1 LATGV
6 DYEVE
11 YNNRARVPENPSI
24 MAGWAKDAAVYR
36 ERHTPRVIAYGPG
49 GRNSIDLFPGNDEGP
64 VVVFIHGG
72 YWQALDGSFFSHLA
86 GGLNAHGIGVAI
98 PGYDLCPAVTV
109 DEIIRQMRM
118 ATRELARLGRSLV
131 VSGHSAGGHLAACML
146 ATDWQ
151 AFDASLPGDPV
162 IAAYAISGLFDL
174 GPLVGTSINKAMGL
188 DDATA
193 RAASPLFWKAPAR
206 GSLDAVVGENESA
219 EYFRQSRTI
228 VEQWGAAGT
237 ATRFGVVAGANHFT
251 AIAPL
256 ADPGSPMVAR
266 LMELARRQ
274 ASGPIDGASLPGV
287 GPMRLCMPR
296 GGTSLEPGKAQQRQH
311 PLQDSPDADE
321 HDEQLEELC
330 QSAVVGKFVDRPKTD
345 GTEDDNNQNTNQCG
359 KHPIPLHHR

>member
-1 LATGV
+1 MATDV
-6 DYEVE
+6 DYEAE

-24 MAGWAKDAAVYR
+24 MAGWAKDAAAYR
-36 ERHTPRVIAYGPG
+36 QRHAPRVIAYGPG
-49 GRNSIDLFPGNDEGP
+49 ARNSIDLFPGNDEGP

-86 GGLNAHGIGVAI
+86 GGLNAHGVSVAI
-98 PGYDLCPAVTV
+98 PSYDLCPAVTV
-109 DEIIRQMRM
+109 DEIIQQMRV
-118 ATRELARLGRSLV
+118 ATRQLTRLGRSLV

-151 AFDASLPGDPV
+151 AYDASLPGDPV

-174 GPLVGTSINKAMGL
+174 GPLVGTSINKALQL

-193 RAASPLFWKAPAR
+193 RTASPLFWKPPAR

-228 VEQWGAAGT
+228 VEHWGAAGI

-256 ADPGSPMVAR
+256 ADPGSPMTLR
-266 LMELARRQ
+266 LKELAAR
-274 ASGPIDGASLPGV
+274 
-287 GPMRLCMPR
+287 
-296 GGTSLEPGKAQQRQH
+296 
-311 PLQDSPDADE
+311 
-321 HDEQLEELC
+321 
-330 QSAVVGKFVDRPKTD
+330 
-345 GTEDDNNQNTNQCG
+345 
-359 KHPIPLHHR
+359 